1 MSNCKLGE
9 NQYIDQNKDKIYT
22 VNHSK
27 LEVVSVQDTE
37 VELVPEV
44 KQLVKHLSTEVQ
56 AYVDKYYKTPN
67 GSQVFADISEQGL
80 NVYVGFTSK
89 NISIGKFYTG

>member
-44 KQLVKHLSTEVQ
+44 K
-56 AYVDKYYKTPN
+56 
-67 GSQVFADISEQGL
+67 
-80 NVYVGFTSK
+80 
-89 NISIGKFYTG
+89 

>member
-1 MSNCKLGE
+1 MSIVSQGSILAMSNCKLGE

-67 GSQVFADISEQGL
+67 GSQGYLDLIQFLLTFQSRG
-80 NVYVGFTSK
+80 
-89 NISIGKFYTG
+89 